1 VHYESFKNLT
11 AGIQSIVTSVALI
24 GGGIW
29 AFFRFVVKRESAHKV
44 DLDIDVTF
52 VRKQRNNWMIECVAL
67 VKNPG
72 NVRLDFKEFTY
83 ELHYA
88 LSSDDFSKQTTEEG
102 TAKESNL
109 DVRSLHFLLKRSWLK
124 EGEDG
129 NDGKVEE
136 ETKKAISP
144 PVWSALQ
151 LVAAGE
157 DDEDDYT
164 YLEPGERSRYAFP
177 ASLPADT
184 TIVLLQCD
192 FYDKND
198 HVESV
203 RKSYGVPATLTISQ
217 KSKPSS

>member
-1 VHYESFKNLT
+1 
-11 AGIQSIVTSVALI
+11 
-24 GGGIW
+24 
-29 AFFRFVVKRESAHKV
+29 
-44 DLDIDVTF
+44 
-52 VRKQRNNWMIECVAL
+52 MIEGVAL

-83 ELHYA
+83 ELHHA
-88 LSSDDFSKQTTEEG
+88 QSSDDFSKQTTEEG

-109 DVRSLHFLLKRSWLK
+109 GLGSLRVLFKRSWLK

-136 ETKKAISP
+136 ETQKAISP
-144 PVWSALQ
+144 PAWCALQ
-151 LVAAGE
+151 LVAAGLTGE
-157 DDEDDYT
+157 DDDYT
-164 YLEPGERSRYAFP
+164 YLEPGERSRYAFL

-184 TIVLLQCD
+184 RIVLLQCD

-203 RKSYGVPATLTISQ
+203 KKIYGVPAAPAALRNGS
-217 KSKPSS
+217 

>member
-1 VHYESFKNLT
+1 VHYESFKNL
-11 AGIQSIVTSVALI
+11 AAAIQSIITSVALV
-24 GGGIW
+24 GGGGW
-29 AFFRFVVKRESAHKV
+29 AYWRFILNRESAHKV
-44 DLDIDVTF
+44 DLDIGVTF
-52 VRKQRNNWMIECVAL
+52 VRKQGNNWMIECVAL

-109 DVRSLHFLLKRSWLK
+109 DVRSLHFLLKQSWLK
-124 EGEDG
+124 DGE
-129 NDGKVEE
+129 DGKVEE

-144 PVWSALQ
+144 PAWSALQ
-151 LVAAGE
+151 LVAAGLA
-157 DDEDDYT
+157 DEDDYT
-164 YLEPGERSRYAFP
+164 YLEPGERTRYAFP
-177 ASLPADT
+177 AALPVET

-192 FYDKND
+192 FYDKNW
-198 HVESV
+198 HNERV
-203 RKSYGVPATLTISQ
+203 RKIYGVPATLTISQ